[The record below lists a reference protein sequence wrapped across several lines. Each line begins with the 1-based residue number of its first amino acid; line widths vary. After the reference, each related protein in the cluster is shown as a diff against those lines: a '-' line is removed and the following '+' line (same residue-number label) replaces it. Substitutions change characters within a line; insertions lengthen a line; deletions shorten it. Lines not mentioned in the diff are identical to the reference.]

1 VRVCVFFLV
10 AADGQ
15 CTRPV
20 DMQKG
25 QFSSQETETMN
36 AIVAARCV
44 GVCHWEGGGGY
55 VCECGLCS
63 CALTYT
69 CLPNQS
75 NGWLYFDEHSSP
87 FLFTRTHEARTFPFP
102 HCSELPLSI
111 IMVGVGDGPWE
122 VRALEH
128 TIDMGCCNMRRGLP
142 IAAC

>member
-1 VRVCVFFLV
+1 MHTACGHAEGPVQQPGDGNYERHCGSQVCGCL
-10 AADGQ
+10 
-15 CTRPV
+15 
-20 DMQKG
+20 
-25 QFSSQETETMN
+25 SL
-36 AIVAARCV
+36 
-44 GVCHWEGGGGY
+44 GGGGVY